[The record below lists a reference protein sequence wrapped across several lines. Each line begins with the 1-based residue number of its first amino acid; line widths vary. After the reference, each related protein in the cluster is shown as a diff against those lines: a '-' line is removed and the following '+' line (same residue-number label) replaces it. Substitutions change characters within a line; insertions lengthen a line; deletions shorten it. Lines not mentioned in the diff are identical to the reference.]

1 MLLLID
7 QWAGIAGRPKPGT
20 SSYQLIGYPLVLFE
34 KRIEAIIDT
43 LTEEIQGGGR
53 SPEFSSI
60 G

>member
-7 QWAGIAGRPKPGT
+7 QWAGIAGKTKAGHELVSVNRLPF
-20 SSYQLIGYPLVLFE
+20 SSIE